1 MTNKT
6 CINARMIAN
15 EKDTTNRWV
24 YLALYDRLN
33 EDNSPV
39 DGRRVCKAGRRLS
52 QPTAHSGSKGSTF
65 TVRMWTKPSN
75 NLAKNVFLAEHPK
88 TSFLAKKWCVD
99 FFLGDNS
106 HKTLTLPV
114 DLAHLLPCPPRCH
127 PKQVVCPNSE
137 NVYSM
142 KRLFVQTLR
151 VLVLWKCCLSKLWEC
166 FFCEKA
172 DCQNSE
178 NVCSLNPGRWA
189 SPSPIISATQS
200 AELRTEGE
208 GWYVQLQGAIFI

>member
-75 NLAKNVFLAEHPK
+75 NLAKNAFLAEHPK
-88 TSFLAKKWCVD
+88 TLFLAKK
-99 FFLGDNS
+99 
-106 HKTLTLPV
+106 
-114 DLAHLLPCPPRCH
+114 
-127 PKQVVCPNSE
+127 
-137 NVYSM
+137 
-142 KRLFVQTLR
+142 
-151 VLVLWKCCLSKLWEC
+151 
-166 FFCEKA
+166 
-172 DCQNSE
+172 
-178 NVCSLNPGRWA
+178 
-189 SPSPIISATQS
+189 
-200 AELRTEGE
+200 
-208 GWYVQLQGAIFI
+208 